1 MKKYIRKKVEVQCDC
16 CNTIYLKDESE
27 VKRNQKLNRLSFCS
41 PRCLGINNTIHLKGV
56 RPDASHLNSGNRRD
70 EYTGFREHLIRA
82 KRRTQDV
89 NIDLEDLKQTWEE
102 QQGICPY
109 SKVQLR
115 FVSKTGRNNPI
126 YAMSLDRK
134 DSKLGYV
141 KGNIQFISIAMN
153 LMKNSMSEEEM
164 QELLMILKIS

>member
-1 MKKYIRKKVEVQCDC
+1 MKTEIVQCATC
-16 CNTIYLKDESE
+16 GNSFEKLSKE
-27 VKRNQKLNRLSFCS
+27 VKRSLQLGRNQYCSRACSKKSSQNLEMLNQIR
-41 PRCLGINNTIHLKGV
+41 PGAAHLD
-56 RPDASHLNSGNRRD
+56 PSNRRD
-70 EYTGFREHLIRA
+70 EYTGFRQHLLRA
-82 KRRTQDV
+82 KRRTREI
-89 NIDLEDLKQTWEE
+89 NITLEDLKQTWEE
-102 QQGICPY
+102 QRGICPY

-134 DSKLGYV
+134 DSSLGYV